1 MGKNKKT
8 SKLIHC
14 GIDTANN
21 YGSVNDPLYKSST
34 IIFKNYK
41 DYIDAKKNK
50 YAKPYYGRLGTFN
63 SKKLEKVMTEMYE
76 SESCVI
82 TSSGLSAI
90 TITLLTF
97 LDKNSECLITQNCY
111 EPVYNFAV
119 DNLKSFG
126 IKTFFFE
133 CNNISKF
140 SKLITSK
147 TKVIYLE
154 SPGSINFEVEDLE
167 KIISIAKKYNITTIF
182 DNTWATFLGFNPLKW
197 GVDVVIESA
206 TKYISGHSDNFCGI
220 IACSKNNY
228 LKIKSTSTKLGDCVH
243 PESCLTAIRG
253 LRTLELRLNKHY
265 DNAKIIFNFL

>member
-1 MGKNKKT
+1 MVVLEH
-8 SKLIHC
+8 LIQ
-14 GIDTANN
+14 
-21 YGSVNDPLYKSST
+21 
-34 IIFKNYK
+34 
-41 DYIDAKKNK
+41 
-50 YAKPYYGRLGTFN
+50 
-63 SKKLEKVMTEMYE
+63 KLEKVMTEMYE

-119 DNLKSFG
+119 DNLKKFWNKN
-126 IKTFFFE
+126 IFFE

-167 KIISIAKKYNITTIF
+167 KIISIAKKNTILQLYL
-182 DNTWATFLGFNPLKW
+182 TILGL
-197 GVDVVIESA
+197 
-206 TKYISGHSDNFCGI
+206 HS
-220 IACSKNNY
+220 
-228 LKIKSTSTKLGDCVH
+228 
-243 PESCLTAIRG
+243 
-253 LRTLELRLNKHY
+253 
-265 DNAKIIFNFL
+265 